1 MTVLLLKLGLV
12 PLLIAAVTAAGRRW
26 GASMAGFLAG
36 LPIIVGPI
44 LALLAWEQGA
54 TYAAHAAL
62 GALAAVPAS
71 IGFALAYAWAAQRAG
86 WLLSELL
93 ALLAWAIAG
102 TLVLAWQPELPLATL
117 LALACALALPRCFPT
132 DTGSTRASPHPPPL
146 AGRMLAGAVLTLAV
160 TLSAAVLDA
169 RISGLLSL
177 FPVMMSVMAIA
188 TQRHDGAAFS
198 ARLLQ
203 GMVRGMI
210 SVVAFCALLAALLPT
225 MAALSAFTLATAG
238 ALAAHGLRAGLARRP
253 A

>member
-12 PLLIAAVTAAGRRW
+12 PLLIAAVTSAGRRW
-26 GASMAGFLAG
+26 GAGMAGFLAG

-44 LALLAWEQGA
+44 LALVAWEQG
-54 TYAAHAAL
+54 TDYAAHAAL

-71 IGFALAYAWAAQRAG
+71 IGFALAYAHAAQRMVWWRA
-86 WLLSELL
+86 ELL
-93 ALLAWAIAG
+93 ALLAWAVLG
-102 TLVLAWQPELPLATL
+102 TLVLAWPPGLLPATL
-117 LALACALALPRCFPT
+117 FALAGALALPARFPR
-132 DTGSTRASPHPPPL
+132 GESSGKASAHPPPL
-146 AGRMLAGAVLTLAV
+146 AGRMLAGALLTLGV

-188 TQRHDGAAFS
+188 TQRHDGAAFA

-210 SVVAFCALLAALLPT
+210 SVVAFCALLAALLPVV
-225 MAALSAFTLATAG
+225 AALPAFGLATAA
-238 ALAAHGLRAGLARRP
+238 ALAAHGLRAGLEHRR

>member
-26 GASMAGFLAG
+26 GAGMAGFLAG

-44 LALLAWEQGA
+44 LALVAWEQDA
-54 TYAAHAAL
+54 DYAAHAAL

-71 IGFALAYAWAAQRAG
+71 IGFAFAYAWAAQRTRWAQA
-86 WLLSELL
+86 ELIAL
-93 ALLAWAIAG
+93 AAWALLG

-117 LALACALALPRCFPT
+117 LALAGVLALPSCFPSGQDAT
-132 DTGSTRASPHPPPL
+132 LASGHASPL
-146 AGRMLAGAVLTLAV
+146 AGRMLAGALLTLAV

-188 TQRHDGAAFS
+188 TQRHDGASFA

-210 SVVAFCALLAALLPT
+210 SVVAFCGVLAALLPT
-225 MAALSAFTLATAG
+225 LAAVPAFGLATAA
-238 ALAAHGLRAGLARRP
+238 ALATHGLRAGLGRP
-253 A
+253 RS